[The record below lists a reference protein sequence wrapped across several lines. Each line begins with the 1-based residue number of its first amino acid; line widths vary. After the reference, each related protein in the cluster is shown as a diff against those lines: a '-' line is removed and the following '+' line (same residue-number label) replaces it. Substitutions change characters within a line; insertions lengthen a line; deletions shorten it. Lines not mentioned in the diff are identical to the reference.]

1 MKAEKTKTRLKKKIC
16 FLSIPTKKEEKWEK
30 GSNNGFEIRPTKMLN
45 YNISDFGISIELG
58 PASFS
63 STMVSVCPS
72 VQQSKFVGVE
82 KSNVL
87 IHN

>member
-1 MKAEKTKTRLKKKIC
+1 
-16 FLSIPTKKEEKWEK
+16 
-30 GSNNGFEIRPTKMLN
+30 MLN
-45 YNISDFGISIELG
+45 YNISDFGIGIELG
-58 PASFS
+58 TASFS

>member
-1 MKAEKTKTRLKKKIC
+1 MKAEKTKTRLKKKVFC
-16 FLSIPTKKEEKWEK
+16 RFQQKRKKKWEK

-45 YNISDFGISIELG
+45 YNISDFGFGIELG